1 MTIRLVTNKNSKHCG
16 QYWIR
21 PQTSVHGKMISA
33 PVHYAETKSK
43 ARKIEADL
51 IDQIKTGH
59 DFNTGSKYLPQALSE
74 WINKQIKMERWSPAS
89 IKTWRYTEKMV
100 HCYLGGVKVR
110 TCDEDTVR
118 EFITTYAR
126 EHHASITTHSTASKL
141 LQQLRTFFL
150 TLEGDVIIK
159 SPVPKRPIDYFFRRD
174 KQSITKEKYA
184 MTDQEF
190 QAFRQ
195 AIKDDLTQ
203 IPIQRWVVRMALWVE
218 AETGMRPQEI
228 QALKLANLAQ
238 DEGHWVF
245 RINDSYSELTKGLN
259 GHLKARRKGE
269 SRLTPP
275 ITQQLYDQLQIFK
288 QKQEAFIKDKGLQT
302 TSDLLFLN
310 LTDYRL
316 ARLGYPVT
324 QRSMNDMLK
333 ELCRRIGVNNGDLPL
348 SCYTL
353 RTTCGTRLARLG
365 DYSYACN
372 RLGNSLAV
380 YMRYYVKTFNTGYS
394 GLMDRY
400 LSM

>member
-1 MTIRLVTNKNSKHCG
+1 
-16 QYWIR
+16 
-21 PQTSVHGKMISA
+21 
-33 PVHYAETKSK
+33 
-43 ARKIEADL
+43 
-51 IDQIKTGH
+51 
-59 DFNTGSKYLPQALSE
+59 
-74 WINKQIKMERWSPAS
+74 
-89 IKTWRYTEKMV
+89 
-100 HCYLGGVKVR
+100 
-110 TCDEDTVR
+110 
-118 EFITTYAR
+118 
-126 EHHASITTHSTASKL
+126 
-141 LQQLRTFFL
+141 
-150 TLEGDVIIK
+150 
-159 SPVPKRPIDYFFRRD
+159 
-174 KQSITKEKYA
+174 

-195 AIKDDLTQ
+195 AIQDDLNQ

-218 AETGMRPQEI
+218 EETGMRPQEI
-228 QALKLANLAQ
+228 QALKLANLTQ

-245 RINDSYSELTKGLN
+245 QINDSYSELTKGLN

-288 QKQEAFIKDKGLQT
+288 QKQEEFIKEKGLQT

-324 QRSMNDMLK
+324 HRSMNDMLK

-372 RLGNSLAV
+372 RLGHSLAV
-380 YMRYYVKTFNTGYS
+380 YMRYYVKTLNTGYS